1 MKRFGATLFAAS
13 LLMTGVLFAQDAAP
27 VAVTPPGAAVAPADP
42 AAVAAPAA
50 TPAPGKTLENML
62 TAFNGESNAQA
73 KYTEFAKKADEEGF
87 LGVGSLFRAAAKA
100 EGVHAA
106 NLKAEIE
113 KQGGKAE
120 PKLETPVV
128 KTTKEN
134 LEAAIAGETHETE
147 KMYPEFKTAAEAE
160 KQDVAVILFGGAG
173 KVEGDHAKMYAD
185 ALKDL
190 DAMKAGKKDFFVCL
204 VCGYT
209 MNQAPADKCPVCMS
223 PKEKFEL
230 VN

>member
-1 MKRFGATLFAAS
+1 MKRIVCSLFAFS
-13 LLMTGVLFAQDAAP
+13 LLMTGALFAQDA
-27 VAVTPPGAAVAPADP
+27 TP
-42 AAVAAPAA
+42 APAA
-50 TPAPGKTLENML
+50 TPDAVVAPVTPAPAPAAGKTMDNML

-73 KYTEFAKKADEEGF
+73 KYTEFAKKADEEGY
-87 LGVGSLFRAAAKA
+87 LGVGSLFRAAARA
-100 EGVHAA
+100 EGIHAA

-120 PKLETPVV
+120 PKLETPEV

-134 LEAAIAGETHETE
+134 LEAAIAGETQETE

-160 KQDVAVILFGGAG
+160 KQDMAVVLFGGAG
-173 KVEGDHAKMYAD
+173 KVEGDHAKMYAE

-190 DAMKAGKKDFFVCL
+190 DAMKSGKKDFFVCL

-209 MNQAPADKCPVCMS
+209 ASQEPADKCPVCMS
-223 PKEKFEL
+223 PKDKFEK

>member
-1 MKRFGATLFAAS
+1 MKRFAVSLFAFS
-13 LLMTGVLFAQDAAP
+13 LLMTGAVFAQDAAP
-27 VAVTPPGAAVAPADP
+27 AAVATPD
-42 AAVAAPAA
+42 AVVAPTAPAA

-73 KYTEFAKKADEEGF
+73 KYTEFAKKADEEGY

-100 EGVHAA
+100 EGIHAA

-134 LEAAIAGETHETE
+134 LEAAIAGETQETE
-147 KMYPEFKTAAEAE
+147 KMYPEFKATAEAE
-160 KQDVAVILFGGAG
+160 KQDMAVILFGGAG
-173 KVEGDHAKMYAD
+173 KVEGDHAKMYAET
-185 ALKDL
+185 LKDL
-190 DAMKAGKKDFFVCL
+190 EATKAGKKDFFVCL

-209 MNQAPADKCPVCMS
+209 AGQAPTDKCPVCMS
-223 PKEKFEL
+223 PKEKFEK

>member
-1 MKRFGATLFAAS
+1 MKRIVVSLFAVS
-13 LLMTGVLFAQDAAP
+13 LLMTGALFAQNASPDAAATPDVVIAPAEPTPAAP
-27 VAVTPPGAAVAPADP
+27 VAAQVA
-42 AAVAAPAA
+42 
-50 TPAPGKTLENML
+50 GNTLENML

-73 KYTEFAKKADEEGF
+73 KYTEFAKKADEEGY

-147 KMYPEFKTAAEAE
+147 KMYPEFKATAETE
-160 KQDVAVILFGGAG
+160 KQDMAVVLFGGAA
-173 KVEGDHAKMYAD
+173 KVEGDHARMYAE

-209 MNQAPADKCPVCMS
+209 TGQAPADKCPVCMS
-223 PKEKFEL
+223 PKEKFEK

>member
-1 MKRFGATLFAAS
+1 MNRVVLS
-13 LLMTGVLFAQDAAP
+13 LLVVSLMMAGVVSAQIVPPAAP
-27 VAVTPPGAAVAPADP
+27 VPAAASDTAVAP
-42 AAVAAPAA
+42 VAPAA
-50 TPAPGKTLENML
+50 NTMEHML
-62 TAFNGESNAQA
+62 IAFNGESNAQT
-73 KYTEFAKKADEEGF
+73 KYTEFARKADEEGF

-100 EGVHAA
+100 EGIHAA

-134 LEAAIAGETHETE
+134 LEAAIAGETQESE
-147 KMYPEFKTAAEAE
+147 KMYPEFKAAAEAE
-160 KQDVAVILFGGAG
+160 KQDMAVILFGGAG
-173 KVEGDHAKMYAD
+173 KVEGDHAAMYTD
-185 ALKDL
+185 TLKNL
-190 DAMKAGKKDFFVCL
+190 DAMKSGKKDFFVCL

-209 MNQAPADKCPVCMS
+209 MSQVPNDKCPVCMS
-223 PKEKFEL
+223 PKEKFEK